1 MSELLNRKTEMI
13 TLDSEKP
20 AIRTNQYLTFV
31 LSGETFALEIPAIKE
46 ILQFGELTVVPFMP
60 SFIRGVI
67 NLRGKVVPVMDLNSR
82 FGRGS
87 TRIARRTSIVIV
99 KLDDDVDSDAPFIG
113 IMVDAVNEVVEI
125 AETELEATPEF
136 GGSLR
141 VDFISGMAK
150 HQGRFIVVL
159 NLPRVLSI
167 DEMMTLGRMLVD
179 ELEGNKLLE
188 LEHGS
193 AS

>member
-1 MSELLNRKTEMI
+1 MSELLNRNSELIK
-13 TLDSEKP
+13 LDSDKP
-20 AIRTNQYLTFV
+20 VIRTNQYLTFV
-31 LSGETFALEIPAIKE
+31 LSGETFALEIQAIKE

-60 SFIRGVI
+60 AFIRGVI
-67 NLRGKVVPVMDLNSR
+67 NLRGKVVPVVDLNSR

-87 TRIARRTSIVIV
+87 TKIARRTSIVIV
-99 KLDDDVDSDAPFIG
+99 KLDDDIDSDAPFIG

-125 AETELEATPEF
+125 AEAELEATPEF

-150 HQGRFIVVL
+150 HLGRFIVVL
-159 NLPRVLSI
+159 NLARVLSI
-167 DEMMTLGRMLVD
+167 DEMMNLGRTMID

-188 LEHGS
+188 LEHVTS
-193 AS
+193 S